1 MTMRTVATAALAVS
15 LLVTAAATVAGQAA
29 QQGGRGAAPPGAGRG
44 AATPPLV
51 RAGATEKISEH
62 VYVIPDNNVGQVP
75 NVGIIVGSRATL
87 VVDTGLGAR
96 NGRTIMSEVEK
107 VSRNDEL
114 YLVTTHVHP
123 EHDLGAG
130 GFTAGVRMIR
140 SQDQV
145 AEIKASGLEMA
156 KRFMGFSPLH
166 AELLEGAEFRPA
178 GIVFDREHVLD
189 LGGVRVRILAMGFNH
204 TRGDTAIFVEPDAV
218 LFSGDVAMT
227 ALPAVGA
234 GSSVAQWLDSQAR
247 FAKLQPKRIVPSHG
261 PMGDLSIVTT
271 YQEFLQTVQR
281 RVAELKKQG
290 RSADEAVSTLTA
302 ELAPGF
308 GESPRMGGTIRTAYN
323 QAP

>member
-1 MTMRTVATAALAVS
+1 MRRIAAAALAVS
-15 LLVTAAATVAGQAA
+15 LFATAAGAAAGQGAA
-29 QQGGRGAAPPGAGRG
+29 QGGRGAAPPGGRG

-51 RAGATEKISEH
+51 RAGATEKISDH

-107 VSRNDEL
+107 VSRNNEL

-130 GFTAGVRMIR
+130 GFPASVRMIR
-140 SQDQV
+140 SRDQV
-145 AEIKASGLEMA
+145 AEIKASGLEMS

-178 GIVFDREHVLD
+178 DIVFDREHLLD

-204 TRGDTAIFVEPDAV
+204 TRGDTAVFVEPDAV

-234 GSSVAQWLDSQAR
+234 GSSVQQWLDSQAR

-290 RSADEAVSTLTA
+290 RSADETVATLTA
-302 ELAPGF
+302 ELSPRF

>member
-1 MTMRTVATAALAVS
+1 MRTITTAALAVS
-15 LLVTAAATVAGQAA
+15 LFATAAGPAAGQAA
-29 QQGGRGAAPPGAGRG
+29 AQGGRGAAPPAAGRG
-44 AATPPLV
+44 ATPPPLV
-51 RAGATEKISEH
+51 RAGATEKISDH
-62 VYVIPDNNVGQVP
+62 VYVIPDDNVGQVP
-75 NVGIIVGSRATL
+75 NVGIVIGSRATL
-87 VVDTGLGAR
+87 VVDTGMGAR

-107 VSRNDEL
+107 VSRNGEL

-130 GFTAGVRMIR
+130 GFPPSVRLIR

-166 AELLEGAEFRPA
+166 AELLEGAEFRSA
-178 GIVFDREHVLD
+178 DIVFDREHVLD

-204 TRGDTAIFVEPDAV
+204 TSGDTAILVEPDAV

-234 GSSVAQWLDSQAR
+234 GSSVQQWLDSQAR

-271 YQEFLQTVQR
+271 YQDFLQTVQR
-281 RVAELKKQG
+281 RVAALKKQG
-290 RSADEAVSTLTA
+290 RSVDEAVRTLTA
-302 ELAPGF
+302 ELAPKF

>member
-1 MTMRTVATAALAVS
+1 MRISIPHVIFAFALTVV
-15 LLVTAAATVAGQAA
+15 VT
-29 QQGGRGAAPPGAGRG
+29 GAGSAQRG
-44 AATPPLV
+44 PIPTPLIKEGV
-51 RAGATEKISEH
+51 TEKIADH
-62 VYVIPDNNVGQVP
+62 VYVIPDGSAPLIP
-75 NVGIIVGSRATL
+75 NVSIVVGSRATF
-87 VVDTGLGAR
+87 VVDTGIGTR
-96 NGRTIMSEVEK
+96 NAEAILREVAK
-107 VSRNDEL
+107 VTKNGEL
-114 YLVTTHVHP
+114 YLATTHVHP

-130 GFTAGVRMIR
+130 GFPAGVRMIR